1 MTLQQIK
8 ISLHFHYPV
17 SRLKDIRDTYFRYT
31 LKVINKGYHIQNK
44 FTKMLTVWYVT
55 TEKHSL
61 SSDHHKMHIRKNT
74 GQKLKQ

>member
-17 SRLKDIRDTYFRYT
+17 SRLKDIRDTHFRYT

-44 FTKMLTVWYVT
+44 FTEMLTV
-55 TEKHSL
+55 
-61 SSDHHKMHIRKNT
+61 
-74 GQKLKQ
+74 